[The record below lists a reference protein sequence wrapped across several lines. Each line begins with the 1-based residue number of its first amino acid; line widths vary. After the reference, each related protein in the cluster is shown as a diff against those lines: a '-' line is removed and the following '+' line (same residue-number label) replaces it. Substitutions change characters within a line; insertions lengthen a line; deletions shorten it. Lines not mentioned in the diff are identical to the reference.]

1 MAEFCTT
8 HREEELQTY
17 LDNAWAVHDAPQRA
31 LASAGGRVG
40 KLRDAAA
47 AGACTCGGVWT
58 AGVTFVLQYQ
68 GDDAPRFCHDVLR
81 ALTLGAARGVNMAV
95 VGPPGCGKSTVF
107 EDLNLIFNTSGKP
120 VRDSCF
126 PLSGILGT
134 DVLLLQEFS
143 WSAKICAFEELLQ
156 MLAGE
161 RLAVRVPCARPVQ
174 HRITASM
181 FYTAWAPLGVTGMDA
196 SRPYNL
202 NTAVAERFTTRT
214 WARPHPP

>member
-1 MAEFCTT
+1 MRWC
-8 HREEELQTY
+8 
-17 LDNAWAVHDAPQRA
+17 LD
-31 LASAGGRVG
+31 SGR
-40 KLRDAAA
+40 
-47 AGACTCGGVWT
+47 
-58 AGVTFVLQYQ
+58 
-68 GDDAPRFCHDVLR
+68 HLR
-81 ALTLGAARGVNMAV
+81 ASVPGRGCSTFLPRCPASTDPGRSARREHGCPPPPP
-95 VGPPGCGKSTVF
+95 PPGCGKSTVF

-120 VRDSCF
+120 ARDSSF